1 MPTARTGNG
10 NREGGIDFGFTDS
23 HRFRFLGSAV
33 PDRRD
38 ADRRTSIVET
48 AKSGRFSSRHLLY
61 RVTRDADASRALRSL
76 AAICLAASIGIAAQQ
91 PADEQ
96 KRVNDRLQT
105 LRKEADDL
113 ATREKSLLV
122 ELRRLEVERDIRAEI
137 QKDAQSAL
145 ASATQDLADTTA
157 HLDSLERRQATE
169 IPGLEQRLV
178 QLYKLGSG
186 GYLRLLL
193 SVDDV
198 RDMGRAYRTVAA
210 LAALD
215 RERVRAHSSTVQSLR
230 EVRVELEA
238 RRTRAAKL
246 EGDARRATADAA
258 GAVAARSALIDQI
271 DARRDMN
278 AKFVGELQTAQQ
290 KLTAAV
296 SALPTTGS
304 AISIRPFEGA
314 LDWPV
319 AGRVIGR
326 FGRDKGSRF
335 GTAVA
340 ETGLKSRPPAGSR
353 SLPSTTAPS
362 RTRRPSPASATSSS
376 STTAATPTRST
387 AISRPSASQKGDESP
402 AARSSARSDPGR
414 RASRPCT
421 SRCASTVRRLTRYNG

>member
-1 MPTARTGNG
+1 VLR
-10 NREGGIDFGFTDS
+10 R
-23 HRFRFLGSAV
+23 RL
-33 PDRRD
+33 DR
-38 ADRRTSIVET
+38 SI
-48 AKSGRFSSRHLLY
+48 
-61 RVTRDADASRALRSL
+61 L
-76 AAICLAASIGIAAQQ
+76 AAICLAASVGVAAQQ

-96 KRVNDRLQT
+96 KRVNDRLQA
-105 LRKEADDL
+105 LRQEADDL

-122 ELRRLEVERDIRAEI
+122 ELRRLELERDIRAEI
-137 QKDAQSAL
+137 QKDAQAAL

-157 HLDSLERRQATE
+157 HLDALERRQATE
-169 IPGLEQRLV
+169 LPGLEQRLV

-198 RDMGRAYRTVAA
+198 RDMGRAYRTVAS

-215 RERVRAHSSTVQSLR
+215 RERVRAHASTVQSLR

-238 RRTRAAKL
+238 RRVRAVKL

-258 GAVAARSALIDQI
+258 ASVAARSALIDQI

-278 AKFVGELQTAQQ
+278 AKFVGELQAAQQ

-304 AISIRPFEGA
+304 AVSIRPFQGA

-326 FGRDKGSRF
+326 FGRDKGSRY
-335 GTAVA
+335 GTAIARNGIEIEASGGLPVSAVHDGTVA
-340 ETGLKSRPPAGSR
+340 YAAPFTGFGNLVIVDHGGHAYTLYGYLSSISVTKGGRIAHGTKVGTVGSGPKSQPSLYFEVRVDGKAVDPLQWLKPRP
-353 SLPSTTAPS
+353 
-362 RTRRPSPASATSSS
+362 
-376 STTAATPTRST
+376 
-387 AISRPSASQKGDESP
+387 
-402 AARSSARSDPGR
+402 
-414 RASRPCT
+414 
-421 SRCASTVRRLTRYNG
+421 

>member
-1 MPTARTGNG
+1 VLR
-10 NREGGIDFGFTDS
+10 R
-23 HRFRFLGSAV
+23 RL
-33 PDRRD
+33 DR
-38 ADRRTSIVET
+38 SI
-48 AKSGRFSSRHLLY
+48 
-61 RVTRDADASRALRSL
+61 L
-76 AAICLAASIGIAAQQ
+76 AAICLAASVGVAAQQ

-96 KRVNDRLQT
+96 KRVNDRLQA
-105 LRKEADDL
+105 LRQEADDL

-122 ELRRLEVERDIRAEI
+122 ELRRLELERDIRAEI
-137 QKDAQSAL
+137 QKDAQAAL

-157 HLDSLERRQATE
+157 HLDALERRQATE
-169 IPGLEQRLV
+169 LPGLEQRLV

-210 LAALD
+210 LASLD
-215 RERVRAHSSTVQSLR
+215 RERVRAHASTVQSLR

-238 RRTRAAKL
+238 RRARAVKL

-258 GAVAARSALIDQI
+258 TSVAARSTLIDQI

-278 AKFVGELQTAQQ
+278 AKFVGELQAAQQ

-304 AISIRPFEGA
+304 AVSIRPFQGA

-326 FGRDKGSRF
+326 FGRDKGSRY
-335 GTAVA
+335 GTAIARNGIEIEASGGLPVSAVHDGTVA
-340 ETGLKSRPPAGSR
+340 YAAPFTGFGNLVIVDHGGHAYTLYGYLSSISVTKGGRIAHGTKVGTVGSGPKSQPSLYFEVRVDGKAVDPLQWLKPRP
-353 SLPSTTAPS
+353 
-362 RTRRPSPASATSSS
+362 
-376 STTAATPTRST
+376 
-387 AISRPSASQKGDESP
+387 
-402 AARSSARSDPGR
+402 
-414 RASRPCT
+414 
-421 SRCASTVRRLTRYNG
+421 

>member
-1 MPTARTGNG
+1 VCR
-10 NREGGIDFGFTDS
+10 
-23 HRFRFLGSAV
+23 V
-33 PDRRD
+33 PLRRLLQ
-38 ADRRTSIVET
+38 AIV
-48 AKSGRFSSRHLLY
+48 
-61 RVTRDADASRALRSL
+61 
-76 AAICLAASIGIAAQQ
+76 AAICLAASVGVAAQQ

-96 KRVNDRLQT
+96 KRVNDRLQA

-137 QKDAQSAL
+137 QKDAESAL

-198 RDMGRAYRTVAA
+198 REMGRAYRTVAA

-215 RERVRAHSSTVQSLR
+215 RERVRAHTSTVRSLR

-246 EGDARRATADAA
+246 EGEARRATADAA

-304 AISIRPFEGA
+304 AISIRPFQGA

-319 AGRVIGR
+319 AGRIIGR

-340 ETGLKSRPPAGSR
+340 RNGIEIEASGGLPVSAVHDGAVAYAAPFTGFGNLVIVDHGGHAYTLYGYLSSISVTKGGRVARGAKVGTVGSGPKSQPSLYFEVRVDGKAVDPLQWLKPRP
-353 SLPSTTAPS
+353 
-362 RTRRPSPASATSSS
+362 
-376 STTAATPTRST
+376 
-387 AISRPSASQKGDESP
+387 
-402 AARSSARSDPGR
+402 
-414 RASRPCT
+414 
-421 SRCASTVRRLTRYNG
+421 